1 MIALNVVLAGI
12 LPGWLLLR
20 ALAWPRSR
28 PERLLM
34 VVPASLA
41 VLALAAALAGV
52 AGAALSTAGIVALD
66 LGLAAVAWL
75 RRTALTGEETL
86 PTGALV
92 AGAIPGLLLLALVI
106 LGQGGLVVPPG
117 ADTVVHSQVV
127 RWFMDGHAAP
137 PLLPDHLA
145 ALDVAET
152 RYGWHVLAAALV
164 HGTGIDAARALTL
177 GTWPVVL
184 ALPGSAMLLARRAG
198 LGWRPVLLSGIACL
212 GVGLVPFGPLSVGLT
227 PQLTGAFVL
236 APAAAVAVV
245 DGLRHRTVGA
255 CLCGVILTGSLLY
268 VHPSDLPTEALLIG
282 TLVVIGGLG
291 RLRLSVRDL
300 GAGAAAIA
308 VLAAVSAPW
317 FHYHDQALA
326 GGRLGV
332 ATVDAA
338 VLEGYGIHRPLSGV
352 AADIVSA
359 FSSWGHAFVLPALA
373 IAALALGWRN
383 RTVRGLGLL
392 GAALL
397 LLQADTRVWQQ
408 PVAVLHSIFP
418 WSSPARL
425 VLLDLLVLVPL
436 AAIAVDGLVE
446 RLPAHRL
453 TGTRRA
459 GVAAALMGLAVAPV
473 AVQMPGLLA
482 RASTSIPLS
491 AADEAGLWRL
501 SALVPARDVILTDG
515 IADAGA
521 FIPALTDRQ
530 VLVPKDWVLNSAAP
544 AVQTALQQL
553 CAEGSSARLQA
564 LGVRWV
570 FLGSAAPATGGAA
583 DRSCRSGTRELRP
596 VPLGVPGAAGPWVL
610 EVRPSA
616 AALTASSRGE
626 SGR

>member
-1 MIALNVVLAGI
+1 MIALNLVLAGI

-34 VVPASLA
+34 ILPASLA
-41 VLALAAALAGV
+41 VLALATALAGV
-52 AGAALSTAGIVALD
+52 AGAPFSTAGIVAVD

-86 PTGALV
+86 PAAALV
-92 AGAIPGLLLLALVI
+92 AGAVPGLLLLALVI

-137 PLLPDHLA
+137 PMLPDHLA
-145 ALDVAET
+145 ALDIAET
-152 RYGWHVLAAALV
+152 RYGWHVLAAALA

-177 GTWPVVL
+177 GTWPVVM

-236 APAAAVAVV
+236 APVAAVAVV
-245 DGLRHRTVGA
+245 DGLRHRTLGA

-291 RLRLSVRDL
+291 RLRLSVREL

-317 FHYHDQALA
+317 FHYHDHALA
-326 GGRLGV
+326 GARLGV

-352 AADIVSA
+352 AADIVNA
-359 FSSWGHAFVLPALA
+359 FSSWGHALVLPALA

-383 RTVRGLGLL
+383 RTVRGFGLL

-397 LLQADTRVWQQ
+397 LLQADTRVWQW
-408 PVAVLHSIFP
+408 PARVLHAVFP

-446 RLPAHRL
+446 RLPAPRL
-453 TGTRRA
+453 AGMRRA

-482 RASTSIPLS
+482 RSSTSVALS
-491 AADEAGLWRL
+491 AADEAGLGRL
-501 SALVPARDVILTDG
+501 STLVPARDLILTDG

-521 FIPALTDRQ
+521 FIPALTDLQ

-544 AVQTALQQL
+544 AVQAALQQL
-553 CAEGSSARLQA
+553 CAAGSGSRLEA

-570 FLGSAAPATGGAA
+570 FLGSAAPTAGGAA
-583 DRSCRSGTRELRP
+583 DRSCRSGTADLRP
-596 VPLGVPGAAGPWVL
+596 VPLGASGAAGPWML

-616 AALTASSRGE
+616 AALTASSRDE

>member
-1 MIALNVVLAGI
+1 MIALNLVLAGI

-28 PERLLM
+28 PERLLLI
-34 VVPASLA
+34 VPASLA
-41 VLALAAALAGV
+41 VLAVATALAGV
-52 AGAALSTAGIVALD
+52 AGAALSTAGIVAID

-75 RRTALTGEETL
+75 RRTALSGEETL
-86 PTGALV
+86 PTAALV
-92 AGAIPGLLLLALVI
+92 AGAVPGLLLLALVI

-117 ADTVVHSQVV
+117 ADTVVHAQVV

-137 PLLPDHLA
+137 PMLPDHLA
-145 ALDVAET
+145 ALDSAET

-198 LGWRPVLLSGIACL
+198 LGWRAVLLSGIACL
-212 GVGLVPFGPLSVGLT
+212 GFGLVPFGPLSIGLT

-245 DGLRHRTVGA
+245 DGLRHRSLGA
-255 CLCGVILTGSLLY
+255 CLCGVILTGGLLY
-268 VHPSDLPTEALLIG
+268 VHPSDLPTEALLVG

-291 RLRLSVRDL
+291 RLRLSVREL

-308 VLAAVSAPW
+308 VLAAVSAPSLQ
-317 FHYHDQALA
+317 YHGHAFA
-326 GGRLGV
+326 GARLGV

-338 VLEGYGIHRPLSGV
+338 ALEGYGLHQSLSAV
-352 AADIVSA
+352 AVDIVSA
-359 FSSWGHAFVLPALA
+359 FTECGHALVLPALA
-373 IAALALGWRN
+373 IAALAVGWRT

-392 GAALL
+392 GVALL
-397 LLQADTRVWQQ
+397 FLQADTRVWQW
-408 PVAVLHSIFP
+408 PFKVLHAVFP

-425 VLLDLLVLVPL
+425 VLLDWFVLVPL
-436 AAIAVDGLVE
+436 AAIAVDGLLA
-446 RLPAHRL
+446 RLPADRL
-453 TGTRRA
+453 SPRSRVGL
-459 GVAAALMGLAVAPV
+459 AAALMTVAVAPI

-482 RASTSIPLS
+482 RGSTSIALS
-491 AADEAGLWRL
+491 AADEAGLRRL
-501 SALVPARDVILTDG
+501 ATLVPARDLVLTDG

-521 FIPALTDRQ
+521 FIPALAERQ
-530 VLVPKDWVLNSAAP
+530 VLVSKDWVLNSAAP

-553 CAEGSSARLQA
+553 CAAGSRSRLEA

-570 FLGSAAPATGGAA
+570 FLGSAAPAAGGEA
-583 DRSCRSGTRELRP
+583 DRGCRSGTVELRSI
-596 VPLGVPGAAGPWVL
+596 PLGGAGAGPWLL
-610 EVRPSA
+610 EVRPSTA
-616 AALTASSRGE
+616 STASSLAE